1 MNKNL
6 EIWNSFGLTPE
17 KFTHNFRSTW
27 GKSISTID
35 SMWQIK
41 KMTEVFGPIGHG
53 WGWINTPTLQDNL
66 YMANVSVWT
75 KTKENIYGPISVV
88 KDLKKF
94 GKFDEHASK
103 SAITDA
109 LTKALSHL
117 GICNDIFL
125 GIFEDVSYVD
135 YQSQVDNKDVK
146 KAEAPIKKPK
156 EEYDKEKK
164 DDPSNW
170 SQDWESVFDFRNR
183 RFKEIDRLDFLK
195 QQISDIG
202 KDTLNT
208 MQKESPELYQNLV
221 KSFEEN
227 KQRLLKKGGSHE

>member
-1 MNKNL
+1 M
-6 EIWNSFGLTPE
+6 
-17 KFTHNFRSTW
+17 
-27 GKSISTID
+27 
-35 SMWQIK
+35 
-41 KMTEVFGPIGHG
+41 
-53 WGWINTPTLQDNL
+53 
-66 YMANVSVWT
+66 
-75 KTKENIYGPISVV
+75 
-88 KDLKKF
+88 
-94 GKFDEHASK
+94 
-103 SAITDA
+103 
-109 LTKALSHL
+109 
-117 GICNDIFL
+117 
-125 GIFEDVSYVD
+125 D

-170 SQDWESVFDFRNR
+170 SQDWESVYDFRNR

-202 KDTLNT
+202 KDTLIT